1 MSGERYFVSHLTEYD
16 YGGPVAL
23 ARHSLH
29 LTPRALPW
37 QQVESHEIRISPQGV
52 QRRRSEDAFGNPVEH
67 LTITQAHDRLS
78 VLAESWLCVDARPP
92 VSERDSP
99 AWESVREALVFRA
112 GRPPHPA
119 ELEATQ
125 FLFESR
131 HVRLKRELA
140 HWAAACFDPG
150 QPLLAGVRA
159 LSERIHDEFEFDN
172 EATHVATPVREVLE
186 HGRGVCQ
193 DFAHLMLSGL
203 RSLGLAARYVSG
215 YLLTT
220 PPPGKP
226 RLLGADASH
235 AWVAVWCPLH
245 GWVEYD
251 PTNGVSAAEGHITLG
266 WGRDFADV
274 TPLRGV
280 LHGGGGHEPEIEV
293 SVIPEAEYESLMR
306 AAAEKD
312 ADDADEEAATPATA
326 STVAAP
332 K

>member
-1 MSGERYFVSHLTEYD
+1 MSPHRYFVSHLTEYD
-16 YGGPVAL
+16 YRGPVAL

-37 QQVESHEIRISPQGV
+37 QQVESHEIRVSPQGA
-52 QRRRSEDAFGNPVEH
+52 QRHRDEDAFGNPVEH
-67 LTITQAHDRLS
+67 LTISQAHDRLS
-78 VLAESWLCVDARPP
+78 VLAESWLSISARPP
-92 VSERDSP
+92 VSESDSP

-119 ELEATQ
+119 ELEASQ

-140 HWAAACFDPG
+140 HWAAASFDPD

-159 LSERIHDEFEFDN
+159 LSERIHAEFEFDSD
-172 EATHVATPVREVLE
+172 ATHVATPVREVLE
-186 HGRGVCQ
+186 TGRGVCQ

-203 RSLGLAARYVSG
+203 RSLGLAARYMSG

-220 PPPGKP
+220 PPPGQP

-235 AWVAVWCPLH
+235 AWVAVWCPVH

-251 PTNGVSAAEGHITLG
+251 PTNGICAGEGHITLG

-293 SVIPEAEYESLMR
+293 SVVPEAEYEALMQ
-306 AAAEKD
+306 
-312 ADDADEEAATPATA
+312 PATEA
-326 STVAAP
+326 VAETGAETATTDP
-332 K
+332 EPARQD